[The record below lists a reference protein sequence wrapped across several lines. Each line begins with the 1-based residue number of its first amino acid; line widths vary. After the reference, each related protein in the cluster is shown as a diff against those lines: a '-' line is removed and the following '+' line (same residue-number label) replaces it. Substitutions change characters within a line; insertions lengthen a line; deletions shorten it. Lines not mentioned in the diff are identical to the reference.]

1 MVYTDISFTSV
12 IGGIMQA
19 AVKGTTMPVLE
30 VSLSQGDTI
39 ISNRGEFSW
48 MTSNVKMSQT
58 GGGSAHGGL
67 LGGVKRALGGG
78 SILLTEFT
86 VTEGQ
91 GFVSF
96 AAKLPGHIAP
106 VEISPGHEWFVHHDG
121 WVCGTEGVNPSFS
134 PTTSFKGTLFGSEGF
149 TLQKLEGQGTAWIE
163 LGGELIDYELQQGQ
177 ELLVHPGHVAAFES
191 TIAYTAHRLPGIANR
206 WAGGDGHWVAS
217 VTGPGRLWLQTMPVS
232 ILASDLQPYLPTT
245 TQRPSGGLNF
255 G

>member
-1 MVYTDISFTSV
+1 M
-12 IGGIMQA
+12 GGIVQA
-19 AVKGTTMPVLE
+19 EVKGTTMPVLE
-30 VSLSQGDTI
+30 ISLGRGDTI

-48 MTSNVKMSQT
+48 MSSNVNMSQT

-67 LGGVKRALGGG
+67 LGAAKRALGGG
-78 SILLTEFT
+78 SLLLTEFT
-86 VTEGQ
+86 VSEGQ
-91 GFVSF
+91 GFIAF

-106 VEISPGHEWFVHHDG
+106 VEISPGHEWLVHHDG
-121 WVCGTEGVNPSFS
+121 WVCGTEGINPSVA

-191 TIAYTAHRLPGIANR
+191 TITYTAHRLPGIMNR

-232 ILASDLQPYLPTT
+232 ILAADLQPYLPTT
-245 TQRPSGGLNF
+245 TNTQRPSNGFNF